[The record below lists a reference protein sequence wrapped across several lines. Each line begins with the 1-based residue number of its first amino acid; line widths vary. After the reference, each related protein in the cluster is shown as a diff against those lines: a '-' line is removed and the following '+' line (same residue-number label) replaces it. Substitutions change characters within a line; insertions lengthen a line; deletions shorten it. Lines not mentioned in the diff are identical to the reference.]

1 MGYANN
7 PRIVT
12 DGLVFCSDA
21 ATPKSYPGS
30 GNTLY
35 DISGY
40 GNDSTSLNAVSYT
53 GESRGAITSFFGY
66 NNGLT
71 NLVSWPLVTISCW
84 VKFVS
89 GGSLEIR
96 IYNISGTGKYS
107 LFSPT
112 VNTLNFI
119 SQGDSGSSSEAL
131 IEDASLVNT
140 WCHVCGVSAGLSD
153 LRLYINGELA
163 SQDTT
168 TRAGTATFNTVYLNF
183 LSSNL
188 MGPSSVYNRALS
200 SAEILQNYTAL
211 KSRFGHS

>member
-1 MGYANN
+1 MRSIG
-7 PRIVT
+7 PKIVT
-12 DGLVFCSDA
+12 DGLVLCLDA
-21 ATPKSYPGS
+21 ANRKSYPGS

-40 GNDSTSLNAVSYT
+40 GNDSTSFSAVSYT

-71 NLVSWPLVTISCW
+71 NLVSWPLVTISYW
-84 VKFVS
+84 VKFIN
-89 GGSLEIR
+89 GANLEIR

-140 WCHVCGVSAGLSD
+140 WRHVCGVSAGLSD

-168 TRAGTATFNTVYLNF
+168 TRAGTATFNIAYLSF
-183 LSSNL
+183 LNSNL
-188 MGPSSVYNRALS
+188 MGSSSVYNRALS
-200 SAEILQNYTAL
+200 AAEIKQNYAAT
-211 KSRFGHS
+211 KSRFGY